1 MNISRIS
8 AIVSF
13 IVFVLTILSFIK
25 INEYEIILVKNI
37 VEKENVINAVKSGA
51 SDVQDDFRRGRN
63 DIIKKHAEKKLF
75 NALYEAGRADI
86 GAEKKEISSLV
97 SNKIEGEKIEGLKRN
112 HLDNIRRIRGKIY
125 SCAKNTER
133 IYFYAYKGKYHR
145 LKCIELLN
153 ITDKTELFSSMEA
166 AALSGYYPCEKCI
179 LDGNGA

>member
-13 IVFVLTILSFIK
+13 IVFVFTVLSFIK

-75 NALYEAGRADI
+75 NALYEAGGADI

-97 SNKIEGEKIEGLKRN
+97 SNKIEGEKI
-112 HLDNIRRIRGKIY
+112 
-125 SCAKNTER
+125 
-133 IYFYAYKGKYHR
+133 
-145 LKCIELLN
+145 
-153 ITDKTELFSSMEA
+153 
-166 AALSGYYPCEKCI
+166 
-179 LDGNGA
+179 